1 MTATKTAAQQSTSN
15 LDTAASI
22 WDGVHKNRRYLSDW
36 DNNTVLIDSRADG
49 KTTDE
54 PLIFLLS
61 EITIS
66 ATGELSIY
74 SAAHLPLT
82 NFPDFIAT
90 LKFSINSA
98 LRGKKANH
106 RALVTQVLNHGIRFF
121 SFCVGRG
128 VYRLSDVSRDLVEE
142 YRKKVLEL
150 GWWHANDYDLQL
162 KRLLTKLESGE
173 IPHESLR
180 RKTLN
185 NTNFSLNVEELQRKT
200 GLRIPT
206 QMVPQWF
213 YEEYRKIAKE
223 AKLPLSTSDNTP
235 EPTEKSCK
243 LVFDSINL
251 FCFSRDGFD
260 AIPFVA
266 FPNAAKMCRVYFKAS
281 QRDKRTK
288 TLTLPVAV
296 SIIQQALAW
305 LYDYGPTLLEI
316 LNDIR
321 SELEEADKNS
331 HLHIRRRQRL
341 ALRIFSTALQKFQS
355 KHHLPLP
362 ELDDPKRQP
371 EKLRMLTL
379 IYQTALFFIIAGTT
393 ARRRNEITGEE
404 RTYGLYFGSLRKV
417 QDDCEDHKADFY
429 IEKTLQGYKEFWVPK
444 TCVDS
449 IRALEELSQV
459 FRPLGSSRKIP
470 DENLVRAREDKLFAL
485 RNFKSYSPHIM
496 EPASFEIS
504 FHCGDFFRLCGIEQ
518 NLIFNKNRSIFR
530 RFYCNLFVNR
540 YDNPV
545 AAALQHHLD
554 HSHMGATAIYGLDPH
569 DRDAEEKSAAIFRK
583 EEDDDESFLSIN
595 SEVRQ
600 EHHVAKVIELLSG
613 KSVGGIYSRLI
624 LKLTARLSRD
634 SSFSLAPVETK
645 GKIVADKMNSRGF
658 AALENGHGMCMAG
671 TARHTAKKANCA
683 HDGEPHPEVAS
694 PTVCGGCINLM
705 NPEGYQHHLEQE
717 RDALLLEAADMTL
730 PRAVREAKRKDAADV
745 DAYLAADRRIAE
757 GNKQIILKLV
767 ESWSEMEKLSEK

>member
-1 MTATKTAAQQSTSN
+1 
-15 LDTAASI
+15 
-22 WDGVHKNRRYLSDW
+22 
-36 DNNTVLIDSRADG
+36 
-49 KTTDE
+49 
-54 PLIFLLS
+54 
-61 EITIS
+61 
-66 ATGELSIY
+66 
-74 SAAHLPLT
+74 
-82 NFPDFIAT
+82 
-90 LKFSINSA
+90 
-98 LRGKKANH
+98 
-106 RALVTQVLNHGIRFF
+106 
-121 SFCVGRG
+121 
-128 VYRLSDVSRDLVEE
+128 
-142 YRKKVLEL
+142 
-150 GWWHANDYDLQL
+150 
-162 KRLLTKLESGE
+162 
-173 IPHESLR
+173 
-180 RKTLN
+180 
-185 NTNFSLNVEELQRKT
+185 
-200 GLRIPT
+200 
-206 QMVPQWF
+206 
-213 YEEYRKIAKE
+213 
-223 AKLPLSTSDNTP
+223 
-235 EPTEKSCK
+235 
-243 LVFDSINL
+243 
-251 FCFSRDGFD
+251 
-260 AIPFVA
+260 
-266 FPNAAKMCRVYFKAS
+266 
-281 QRDKRTK
+281 
-288 TLTLPVAV
+288 
-296 SIIQQALAW
+296 
-305 LYDYGPTLLEI
+305 
-316 LNDIR
+316 
-321 SELEEADKNS
+321 
-331 HLHIRRRQRL
+331 
-341 ALRIFSTALQKFQS
+341 
-355 KHHLPLP
+355 
-362 ELDDPKRQP
+362 
-371 EKLRMLTL
+371 
-379 IYQTALFFIIAGTT
+379 
-393 ARRRNEITGEE
+393 
-404 RTYGLYFGSLRKV
+404 
-417 QDDCEDHKADFY
+417 
-429 IEKTLQGYKEFWVPK
+429 
-444 TCVDS
+444 
-449 IRALEELSQV
+449 
-459 FRPLGSSRKIP
+459 
-470 DENLVRAREDKLFAL
+470 
-485 RNFKSYSPHIM
+485 

-694 PTVCGGCINLM
+694 PTVCGDCINLM